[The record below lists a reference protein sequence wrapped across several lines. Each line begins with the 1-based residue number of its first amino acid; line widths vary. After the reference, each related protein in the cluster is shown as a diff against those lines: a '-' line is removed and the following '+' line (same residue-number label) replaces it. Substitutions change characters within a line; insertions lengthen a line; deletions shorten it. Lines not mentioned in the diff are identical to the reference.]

1 MNMQLILSD
10 FQDQLVRGLTHR
22 MNNILSVFH
31 GYLGLLMEDRNLDS
45 ITRAGLNKIRD
56 GARNATDLIERV
68 NAVSRPAGSVP
79 REIDIATFFRQMA
92 PTFDGLRSPKVRI
105 AIECPDELPRI
116 VVDFSRLKLA
126 ITELVRNACEA
137 ADSTVRIRVTCGA
150 DAEQTELFP
159 AGRTEE
165 PEQWVKIAVTDDG
178 PGIPA
183 SAAGRIYEPF
193 FSTKKADGSAGLGL
207 SVALGCAQQFCG
219 NLKHRS
225 GKGGTTFEMVI
236 PSKVPAALSAVA

>member
-1 MNMQLILSD
+1 MQLVLSD

-31 GYLGLLMEDRNLDS
+31 GYLGLLMEDRKLDS

-56 GARNATDLIERV
+56 GARDATDLIERV

-79 REIDIATFFRQMA
+79 REIDLAAFFRQMA
-92 PTFDGLRSPKVRI
+92 PTFDGLRRPKVRI

-116 VVDFSRLKLA
+116 MVEFSRLKLA
-126 ITELVRNACEA
+126 IVELVRNACEA
-137 ADSTVRIRVTCGA
+137 AASTVRIRVTCGA

-159 AGRTEE
+159 ADRPDQ
-165 PEQWVKIAVTDDG
+165 PEKWVKIAVTDDG
-178 PGIPA
+178 PGIPI
-183 SAAGRIYEPF
+183 SEAGRIYEPF
-193 FSTKKADGSAGLGL
+193 FSTKKANGSVGLGL
-207 SVALGCAQQFCG
+207 SVALGCSQQFSG
-219 NLKHRS
+219 SLTHRS
-225 GKGGTTFEMVI
+225 RKGETTFEMVI